1 MADISRTT
9 ILKTTTDLETN
20 LKFLN
25 VELNTIKAKFIAAS
39 REGANKPTQ
48 YGADQEYTELFKL
61 GPVVSDLA
69 EAVKKLETEL
79 AEMHRYIG
87 EQLGRDPNVAEM
99 PAAVKL
105 GGTTQMLADANG
117 DITFTSLV
125 S

>member
-9 ILKTTTDLETN
+9 ILKTTNDLETN

-25 VELNTIKAKFIAAS
+25 VELNTIKAKFIAAN
-39 REGANKPTQ
+39 REGANKPAQ

-99 PAAVKL
+99 PATVKL
-105 GGTTQMLADANG
+105 GGSTQMSSDANG
-117 DITFTSLV
+117 DISFTSLV
-125 S
+125 